1 MESTKPVSVFLSEG
15 TTWDSEELKIPENI
29 KRGLIEE
36 LKWDRPSKIQKRAI
50 PTMTIPDSET
60 GQFENLIA
68 QAKNGAGKTGA
79 FVIGSLLRIDPAI
92 QQAQVIVIGHT
103 RELVKQIS
111 DVFERATRYAPEY
124 AVCNLTLLDSKKK
137 FNPKAQILVSTFG
150 QLFASMSGRSAL
162 DLSQLRVFVLDE
174 ADSFFLD
181 NRHLEEFKSF
191 VDTINKL
198 QNKVQFIFFSATYE

>member
-1 MESTKPVSVFLSEG
+1 MESKPVSVFLSEG

-124 AVCNLTLLDSKKK
+124 AVCNLTQLDSKKK
-137 FNPKAQILVSTFG
+137 EKLNPKA
-150 QLFASMSGRSAL
+150 
-162 DLSQLRVFVLDE
+162 
-174 ADSFFLD
+174 
-181 NRHLEEFKSF
+181 
-191 VDTINKL
+191 
-198 QNKVQFIFFSATYE
+198 